1 MAKSP
6 KKGLIAGACAAIGIT
21 AIVVTANV
29 NFDTQMGK
37 AREYISNAEYSKAV
51 EILDEHKSKNSRQE
65 DVYLFYADYYIAQ
78 EEYQSA
84 MDILEEGAGKAQ
96 NTDKINAK
104 IDEINDLY
112 ESELNKE
119 PDNPPAESSNSV
131 DMPTTESTTISELE
145 TNEDESSAPSIPDS
159 MQTESSSTIT
169 PSTQSSST
177 TTPSTP
183 QRKPSVV
190 YIAASGNGSKYHRSS
205 RCSGMNGNV
214 IEMTREEAEA
224 AGYSPCKKNSCYG

>member
-6 KKGLIAGACAAIGIT
+6 KKGIIAGACVALGVT
-21 AIVVTANV
+21 AIIATTKV
-29 NFDTQMGK
+29 NFNAQMEK

-51 EILDEHKSKNSRQE
+51 EILDEHKGKNGTQE
-65 DVYLFYADYYIAQ
+65 DVYLLYADYYIAQ

-84 MDILEEGAGKAQ
+84 VDVLEEGAGKAQ
-96 NTDKINAK
+96 YTDKINAK
-104 IDEINDLY
+104 IDEINNLY
-112 ESELNKE
+112 ESELNQE
-119 PDNPPAESSNSV
+119 PEKPPVESSDSAESS
-131 DMPTTESTTISELE
+131 TTESTTSSESTTTSE
-145 TNEDESSAPSIPDS
+145 VESSVPSVPES
-159 MQTESSSTIT
+159 TQTESSVTT
-169 PSTQSSST
+169 PPQSSST

-183 QRKPSVV
+183 QYKPSVV